1 MPCHLTS
8 HAFSNPP
15 LTFGVPRST
24 APAERFRVEVLFSPG
39 ANYNPFE
46 VLPPHHSSHVLP
58 TIPRTALHKGE
69 GITLAEMEEKLLP
82 FSQVGPGGGGTGV
95 GRAASRG
102 GDG

>member
-1 MPCHLTS
+1 M
-8 HAFSNPP
+8 
-15 LTFGVPRST
+15 
-24 APAERFRVEVLFSPG
+24 EVLFSPG

-82 FSQVGPGGGGTGV
+82 FSQVGPGWTWAGSQAEAAMHMDSTAFGRV
-95 GRAASRG
+95 ESIGRASFARTP
-102 GDG
+102 